1 MITRCTFY
9 KIDHFAENKTHLLQ
23 RIDPTAAITVGP
35 VKGSRDHVS
44 HFSEAPHRRTTIV
57 SGLTKAAAE
66 TDSTQP
72 PNANRQQLVL
82 RISNIQDAY
91 LRRLLQRSK
100 DLPRKGVFDPLGRQA
115 VILDIRQRF
124 DNRTPIL
131 LSTCDKTR
139 ISSPIYLCQNGLVN
153 TWDFSLKIIG

>member
-124 DNRTPIL
+124 DNRARL
-131 LSTCDKTR
+131 LRALATTR

-153 TWDFSLKIIG
+153 MLDFLKIIG

>member
-1 MITRCTFY
+1 MIILQ
-9 KIDHFAENKTHLLQ
+9 KIKTHLLQ

-124 DNRTPIL
+124 DNRARL
-131 LSTCDKTR
+131 LRALATTR
-139 ISSPIYLCQNGLVN
+139 ICSPIYLCVRMAWL
-153 TWDFSLKIIG
+153 TCWIF